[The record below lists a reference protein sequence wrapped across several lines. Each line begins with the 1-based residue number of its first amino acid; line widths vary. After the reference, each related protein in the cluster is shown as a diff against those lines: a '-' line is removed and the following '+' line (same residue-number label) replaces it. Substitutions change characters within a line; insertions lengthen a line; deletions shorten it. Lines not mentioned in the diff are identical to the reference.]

1 MNMKNIKT
9 KIILSAII
17 FLSVIGFGG
26 TVDAAGAYLYVSPA
40 TLTKTTGNVFSVS
53 VGINTS
59 GSKVCAIEGSLVF
72 NNLSCQSITVASDAM
87 AQSLPTCSTPYFLIG
102 IPNCTTLG
110 KILLT
115 VSVKAGSAG
124 TSSVVPIGVDIIG
137 EGASLGSASISGIY
151 TINAVPAPVQV
162 EKPPASPVEETPVS
176 PVEETAIP
184 SSSPALFDVITQPE
198 VKQPQKDFLTPI
210 IAGIG
215 ILIIVI
221 AGYIIYKKR
230 KREIV

>member
-1 MNMKNIKT
+1 
-9 KIILSAII
+9 
-17 FLSVIGFGG
+17 
-26 TVDAAGAYLYVSPA
+26 
-40 TLTKTTGNVFSVS
+40 
-53 VGINTS
+53 
-59 GSKVCAIEGSLVF
+59 
-72 NNLSCQSITVASDAM
+72 M

-176 PVEETAIP
+176 PVEETPVSPVEETPVSPVEETAIP

>member
-1 MNMKNIKT
+1 MKNIKT